1 MVEAVAVLEVR
12 VAEVLEVEGAAVH
25 DQVEDSLEA
34 AEQGR
39 LLGVHRHLTTRV
51 VVLVVEQRD
60 PQLRTITPVRVET
73 RDPMSAEETSAPEID
88 QLLSRQIGRMSET
101 ARDHALLHCQALD
114 PAVGKESDQA
124 RGSAID
130 QEQVLGK
137 ASRTGQGPVLVK
149 VLPID
154 LAFRNNLLACQD
166 WEQGRLVHDCQIKEL
181 GCKTVP
187 RIDHR
192 TFRIDKAI

>member
-1 MVEAVAVLEVR
+1 MVVEA
-12 VAEVLEVEGAAVH
+12 GAAVL
-25 DQVEDSLEA
+25 VEVAVRDLVVASLVA

-39 LLGVHRHLTTRV
+39 LSGAHRRLTIRAV
-51 VVLVVEQRD
+51 VPRD
-60 PQLRTITPVRVET
+60 PQHRSIAQVLVET
-73 RDPMSAEETSAPEID
+73 QDPMSVEETSVPETGH
-88 QLLSRQIGRMSET
+88 LLSRQIGRMSET
-101 ARDHALLHCQALD
+101 ARDHALQHCQALD
-114 PAVGKESDQA
+114 PAVGKESDQV

-192 TFRIDKAI
+192 TFKIDKAI

>member
-1 MVEAVAVLEVR
+1 MVAVVEAAGAVLEV
-12 VAEVLEVEGAAVH
+12 VGAAVH

-51 VVLVVEQRD
+51 VVLVVVQRD
-60 PQLRTITPVRVET
+60 PQLRTIAPVPVET
-73 RDPMSAEETSAPEID
+73 QDPMSAEETSVPETGHR
-88 QLLSRQIGRMSET
+88 LNRQIGRMSET

-114 PAVGKESDQA
+114 PAVGKESDRV

-192 TFRIDKAI
+192 TFKIDKAI